1 MQFQQVE
8 RIFGKYIDLFCRIL
22 YNISVKNQLIF
33 TQISL
38 NGFNM
43 DYERTLA
50 FLKEK
55 GQEHLLQYYGELNER
70 EREQLLEDISKID
83 FSAVAKVCKS
93 EKKPGE
99 LAPADAVTLEEI
111 EKRRGEFEKAGVAAL
126 KNGKVAA
133 VLLAGGQGSRLGFSG
148 PKGMFDIGVTR
159 KLSIFEQQFNNIAE
173 VVAKTGTHFHIF
185 VMTSRS
191 NNDAT
196 VEFFK
201 ESGYFGYPAEYVH
214 FYIQDVAP
222 ACDYDGKIFLD
233 EKHRVSLAPNGNG
246 GWYSSLVKS
255 GLGGI
260 IERENIE
267 WLNVYSVDNVLQR
280 ICDPLFIGATLIKGC
295 ACGAKVVKKVCA
307 DEKVGVLCK
316 EDGKPAIVEY
326 YEMPQALK
334 AELTD
339 GGELKYRYGVT
350 LNYLFKIKDLN
361 GTLSGK
367 LPPHYAEKAIAHVE
381 NGVRVVPDKPCG
393 YKTETLVVDMIK
405 MMDSCLACEVDRE
418 REFAPVKN
426 ATGADSVETAR
437 ELLVKNGVEL

>member
-1 MQFQQVE
+1 
-8 RIFGKYIDLFCRIL
+8 
-22 YNISVKNQLIF
+22 
-33 TQISL
+33 
-38 NGFNM
+38 M

-50 FLKEK
+50 LLKEK
-55 GQEHLLQYYGELNER
+55 GQEHLLQYYGELNES

-126 KNGKVAA
+126 KKGKVAA

-246 GWYSSLVKS
+246 GWYSSLVNS
-255 GLGGI
+255 GLARI
-260 IERENIE
+260 MERDNIE

-280 ICDPLFIGATLIKGC
+280 ICDPVFIGATILKGVR
-295 ACGAKVVKKVCA
+295 CGAKVVKKVNA
-307 DEKVGVLCK
+307 EEKVGVLCN
-316 EDGKPAIVEY
+316 ENGKPSIIEY
-326 YEMPQALK
+326 YEMPENLK
-334 AELTD
+334 NKTKK
-339 GGELKYRYGVT
+339 GELVYRYGVT
-350 LNYLFKIKDLN
+350 LNYLFNVHDLN
-361 GTLSGK
+361 LTLSGK
-367 LPPHYAEKAIAHVE
+367 LPYHLAEKAIPHVE
-381 NGVRVVPDKPCG
+381 NGERIKPQAPCG
-393 YKTETLVVDMIK
+393 YKLETLVVDMVK
-405 MMDSCLACEVDRE
+405 LMGTCLAFEIERE
-418 REFAPVKN
+418 KEFAPVKN
-426 ATGADSVETAR
+426 AEGNDSVATAR
-437 ELLVKNGVEL
+437 ELLKLNGVEL